1 MTNQVRPT
9 IFKERYAA
17 SGHNYFFE
25 VKIANSGSKY
35 IVIDQK
41 SKTRDRNG
49 NWESAKLRIF
59 EDELLE
65 FQRVFGKMVD
75 FAFNYMPENTVISH
89 ISNPVIKN
97 PTNQFFPPVLQ
108 ALQTTNDWKIFE
120 DNTYILLKYLGF
132 QNAYKFSSNNQAGQ
146 ADGFFR
152 FNNLA
157 VMYDCTIQPNGI
169 EERKKDQLINYC
181 NRLQSGRVEL
191 PGNVVEEFQNANKQ
205 VWIITKG
212 SSKFLKFVNGIA
224 IKIIGIES
232 LLTIFEQRLIS
243 PMSANELEMRLA
255 QL

>member
-1 MTNQVRPT
+1 MANQVRPT
-9 IFKERYAA
+9 IFKERYFN
-17 SGHNYFFE
+17 GTHNYFFE
-25 VKIANSGSKY
+25 VKVAHNGSKY
-35 IVIDQK
+35 IVLDQK
-41 SKTRDRNG
+41 KKSKGDPK
-49 NWESAKLRIF
+49 NWETVKLRIF

-75 FAFNYMPENTVISH
+75 IAFNYMPEKTITATTSTQKVETSA
-89 ISNPVIKN
+89 
-97 PTNQFFPPVLQ
+97 NQFLPPVLQ
-108 ALQTTNDWKIFE
+108 ELQITNDWKVFE
-120 DNTYILLKYLGF
+120 DSSYILLKYLGF
-132 QNAYKFSSNNQAGQ
+132 QNAYKFSNNSQAGQ

-191 PGNVVEEFQNANKQ
+191 PGNVVEEFQHANKQ

-212 SSKFLKFVNGIA
+212 ESKFLKFVNGIA
-224 IKIIGIES
+224 IKIIGIQS
-232 LLTIFEQRLIS
+232 LLDIFEQRLIS

>member
-9 IFKERYAA
+9 IFKERYFTTT
-17 SGHNYFFE
+17 HNYFFE
-25 VKIANSGSKY
+25 VKIANNGSKY
-35 IVIDQK
+35 IVLDQK
-41 SKTRDRNG
+41 NKKRDRNG
-49 NWESAKLRIF
+49 NWESVKLRIF

-75 FAFNYMPENTVISH
+75 VTFNYLPENNISAYSSQ
-89 ISNPVIKN
+89 INSVT
-97 PTNQFFPPVLQ
+97 TNKFLPPILDE
-108 ALQTTNDWKIFE
+108 LITTNDWKIFE
-120 DNTYILLKYLGF
+120 DNTYVLLKLMGI

-157 VMYDCTIQPNGI
+157 VMYDSTIQPNGI
-169 EERKKDQLINYC
+169 NERKKDQLINYC
-181 NRLQSGRVEL
+181 NRLQSGMVEL

-212 SSKFLKFVNGIA
+212 ESKFVKFVNGIA
-224 IKIIGIES
+224 IKIIGVQS
-232 LLTIFEQRLIS
+232 LLDIYEQRLKS
-243 PMSANELEMRLA
+243 PMGINELEMRLA

>member
-9 IFKERYAA
+9 IFKERYFTTT
-17 SGHNYFFE
+17 HNYFFE
-25 VKIANSGSKY
+25 VKIANNGSKY

-41 SKTRDRNG
+41 GKKRDRNG
-49 NWESAKLRIF
+49 NWESVKLRIF

-75 FAFNYMPENTVISH
+75 VTFNYLPENNILIPQTQLGAIS
-89 ISNPVIKN
+89 
-97 PTNQFFPPVLQ
+97 TNKFLPPVLNE
-108 ALQTTNDWKIFE
+108 LVSTNNWKVFE
-120 DNTYILLKYLGF
+120 DNTYILLKLLGL
-132 QNAYKFSSNNQAGQ
+132 QSAYKFSNNNQAGQ

-157 VMYDCTIQPNGI
+157 VMYDSTIQPNGI
-169 EERKKDQLINYC
+169 LDRKKDQLINYC
-181 NRLQSGRVEL
+181 NRLQSGRIEL

-212 SSKFLKFVNGIA
+212 ESKFLKFVNGIA
-224 IKIIGIES
+224 VKIIGVQA
-232 LLTIFEQRLIS
+232 LLDIYEQRLKS
-243 PMSANELEMRLA
+243 PIGLNELEMRLA